1 MNIDSKPLFSK
12 EIDRINM
19 TFSTVSFAEV
29 DSSWGFTSVNAPYTR
44 IYLIT
49 DGEGFVTCGNVTTR
63 LEAGNVY
70 FIPGGNEFTCEC
82 PDRMSKIYF
91 HVNVLRYNNYDILNG
106 YNKCITLKG
115 KEKEIAEIGRLLK
128 VNSINAV
135 LQVKSQVLAMLCEA
149 IEQENIELGEIEEYS
164 KSVKRA
170 IALIDKHLS
179 ANLRI
184 PYIAEKLYISGSRL
198 QKDFRREVGVP
209 IGKYIN
215 DRLMFRAQA
224 MLCDPS
230 ASIKDVSDA
239 LGFCDQFYF
248 SRKFSQ
254 YFNTS
259 PLTYKKK
266 IK

>member
-1 MNIDSKPLFSK
+1 
-12 EIDRINM
+12 
-19 TFSTVSFAEV
+19 
-29 DSSWGFTSVNAPYTR
+29 
-44 IYLIT
+44 
-49 DGEGFVTCGNVTTR
+49 
-63 LEAGNVY
+63 
-70 FIPGGNEFTCEC
+70 
-82 PDRMSKIYF
+82 MSKIYF

-135 LQVKSQVLAMLCEA
+135 LQVKSHVLSMLSEA
-149 IEQENIELGEIEEYS
+149 IEQEGIELGKIEEYS
-164 KSVKRA
+164 KSVKKA
-170 IALIDKHLS
+170 ISLIDKHLN

-184 PYIAEKLYISGSRL
+184 PDIAEKLYISGSRL
-198 QKDFRREVGVP
+198 QKDFKREVGVP

-215 DRLMFRAQA
+215 DRLMFRAQT
-224 MLCDPS
+224 MLCDPN
-230 ASIKDVSDA
+230 ILVKEVSDE

-254 YFNTS
+254 YFNVS